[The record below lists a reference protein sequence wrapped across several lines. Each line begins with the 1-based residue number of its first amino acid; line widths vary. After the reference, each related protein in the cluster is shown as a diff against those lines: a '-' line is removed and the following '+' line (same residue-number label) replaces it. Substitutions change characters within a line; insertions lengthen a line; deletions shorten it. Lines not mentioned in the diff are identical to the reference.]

1 MGGNMEV
8 YDFYHKLNN
17 YRAKD
22 KEDMDSLLKKAY
34 MDNYMYWDWG
44 NEVTEKE
51 LGRLIKYADTDEF
64 KAFVKIQDA
73 IKSTEQ
79 LKESEE
85 EKAEQIFRN
94 KDTNADGVE
103 EAVRRNLER
112 KQIETEYSDVPKI
125 LDEKLEGSGFTG
137 GHGYELYLAY
147 LKELGKKITSETPWQ
162 FSSRFCNGKL
172 KKCKDKE
179 LTEKLEKLSDHID
192 KQYGSMKKKSD
203 LLALLRKLDAVIQR
217 RKEADENT
225 KFTDRAKRLRPTYS
239 PKLFSKELRFP
250 EQTRVICPLGHGVV
264 EKTGFRDG
272 KLYYKIKLDEPVQGK
287 HSWEVPIDEIHL
299 PSEVCNLPLPII
311 N

>member
-17 YRAKD
+17 YRAKG
-22 KEDMDSLLKKAY
+22 KGDMDSLLKKAY

-64 KAFVKIQDA
+64 KAFVKIQDD

-85 EKAEQIFRN
+85 EKAEQFFRN

-103 EAVRRNLER
+103 EAVRRNLEM
-112 KQIETEYSDVPKI
+112 KQIETEIREVLKI
-125 LDEKLEGSGFTG
+125 LDEKMEGSGFPG
-137 GHGYELYLAY
+137 VQFYLLYLAY
-147 LKELGKKITSETPWQ
+147 LEERGKKITSESTWE

-172 KKCKDKE
+172 KQCKDDE
-179 LTEKLEKLSDHID
+179 LKVKLEKLSDHID
-192 KQYGSMKKKSD
+192 EQYGSMRKKGD
-203 LLALLRKLDAVIQR
+203 LLALLRKLDTVIQR
-217 RKEADENT
+217 KKDAIEGA

-264 EKTGFRDG
+264 EKTGFRG
-272 KLYYKIKLDEPVQGK
+272 AKLYSKIKLDERVQGK
-287 HSWEVPIDEIHL
+287 LSWEVPIDEIHL